1 MATDYE
7 RYWHAVGDKS
17 RTNRDPGRRLET
29 ILRCPQCDEWYS
41 MAAAN
46 SVQSDPNA
54 LGHRANCWL
63 LNRWAAGVA
72 GGIFDPTGST
82 GGGDPGGGGG
92 GEPGGGEYTFDS
104 TTSWTFDSA
113 TVPTFDAAGV

>member
-7 RYWHAVGDKS
+7 RYWHSVGDKS

-41 MAAAN
+41 MAAAD

-72 GGIFDPTGST
+72 GGIYDPTGST

-92 GEPGGGEYTFDS
+92 PGPASLTWATAEALWNDSDITWS
-104 TTSWTFDSA
+104 TTDL
-113 TVPTFDAAGV
+113 